1 MYLDS
6 WNYYKIFEDN
16 YAERE
21 RDNYIKYNLM
31 SEASNRIRQM
41 ENGEMYYDVAYKERI
56 PYSNSNHNS
65 NRNYMAYDQLI
76 MDNNTMHNIN
86 YGMDKYNSGGVIG
99 YIKGLLCCMK

>member
-41 ENGEMYYDVAYKERI
+41 ENGEMYYDVVEE
-56 PYSNSNHNS
+56 
-65 NRNYMAYDQLI
+65 
-76 MDNNTMHNIN
+76 
-86 YGMDKYNSGGVIG
+86 
-99 YIKGLLCCMK
+99 